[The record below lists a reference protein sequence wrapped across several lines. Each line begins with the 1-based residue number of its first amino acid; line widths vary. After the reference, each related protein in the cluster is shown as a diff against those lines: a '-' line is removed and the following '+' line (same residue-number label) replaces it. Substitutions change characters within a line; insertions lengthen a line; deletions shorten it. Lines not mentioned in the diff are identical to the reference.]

1 MKIKVSWILCVLYI
15 LFVCWAFKY
24 DMIQEN
30 RSLYAV
36 CFITIPIIIE
46 QIKKIEKRYNNNP

>member
-1 MKIKVSWILCVLYI
+1 MKIKVSWILYVLYI

-24 DMIQEN
+24 DMIQEK

-36 CFITIPIIIE
+36 CFIAIPIIIE
-46 QIKKIEKRYNNNP
+46 QIKKIEKRYNDNP